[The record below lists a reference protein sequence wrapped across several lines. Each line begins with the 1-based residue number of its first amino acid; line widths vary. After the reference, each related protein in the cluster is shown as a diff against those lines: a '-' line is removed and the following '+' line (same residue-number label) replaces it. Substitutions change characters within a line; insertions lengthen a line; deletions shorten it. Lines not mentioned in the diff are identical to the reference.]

1 MSNSLKHHRSLRTIA
16 DGDIHW
22 GRAVSLDTECYH
34 CGLPLL
40 HDKMDVTVF
49 QCGKGFALLINVGII
64 SFMGYNIS
72 LYIFYYT
79 SLSPVIPA
87 MVFYV
92 YDNTLCQNTITC
104 VASETM
110 TEELLTFTF

>member
-49 QCGKGFALLINVGII
+49 QCGHVTHQHCLSS
-64 SFMGYNIS
+64 SFVCSQCPSTN
-72 LYIFYYT
+72 
-79 SLSPVIPA
+79 
-87 MVFYV
+87 
-92 YDNTLCQNTITC
+92 
-104 VASETM
+104 
-110 TEELLTFTF
+110 